1 MLFHYVLPY
10 FVGFEKRAHISNAQ
24 LEREL
29 KHDSFSGLVVCVHHR
44 VLAQSLS
51 WRRIA
56 VIRVGAAICLKR
68 LQILVNE

>member
-10 FVGFEKRAHISNAQ
+10 FVGFEKRAHISNAE

-29 KHDSFSGLVVCVHHR
+29 KRGGFSVFVVCVRHR
-44 VLAQSLS
+44 ILTQPLS

-56 VIRVGAAICLKR
+56 VIGVGAAICLKR
-68 LQILVNE
+68 L